1 MSNNGLQSLVRTS
14 NIETEDPK
22 ALAVLQ
28 ECLIITLFK
37 AWHLIGTL
45 KMQKA
50 VTTIKRLTDLG
61 IAGDSMLFAYLF
73 AATGQAQL
81 FLNPN
86 TACKDFQMAERHHS
100 VPEHKMLLD
109 IAKYLAAGRDLPPE
123 LRRRISTPM
132 AVNSH
137 VRALDG

>member
-81 FLNPN
+81 FLNPSI
-86 TACKDFQMAERHHS
+86 ACKDFQRAERHHS
-100 VPEHKMLLD
+100 VTEHKMLLD
-109 IAKYLAAGRDLPPE
+109 IAMCLAAGRDLPR
-123 LRRRISTPM
+123 L
-132 AVNSH
+132 N
-137 VRALDG
+137 VR